1 MVNRYKKF
9 FIKLILFALCFLGV
23 DYLSGYGFRYL
34 ENKALLHSPYGMVTE
49 YTMWDVST
57 DILIMGASEANHSY
71 VCKILEDSLG
81 MTAYNCGKDGC
92 RFFYQ
97 NAMINGILDRYV
109 PKIIIWSIS
118 PGELTTP
125 SKEDDDNLS
134 QLNPFYHSNEYCRDI
149 VQQKSKYEYIKM
161 CLQTYVYNSRFL
173 PFLFKSFM
181 SDYQY
186 ERGGYA
192 PLYGSDKNLKL
203 QERRWE
209 NSYDTLVGHYFKNT
223 ITRCQKQ
230 GAKLVFVF
238 TPRFEI
244 ERHDTLLQYI
254 ELKRILKEQDVELV
268 EDLYHH
274 EDLMNPVLFKDNAHL
289 NDSGAQKFT
298 KMLVEKIKE

>member
-34 ENKALLHSPYGMVTE
+34 ENKALLHSPY
-49 YTMWDVST
+49 
-57 DILIMGASEANHSY
+57 
-71 VCKILEDSLG
+71 
-81 MTAYNCGKDGC
+81 
-92 RFFYQ
+92 
-97 NAMINGILDRYV
+97 
-109 PKIIIWSIS
+109 
-118 PGELTTP
+118 
-125 SKEDDDNLS
+125 
-134 QLNPFYHSNEYCRDI
+134 
-149 VQQKSKYEYIKM
+149 
-161 CLQTYVYNSRFL
+161 
-173 PFLFKSFM
+173 
-181 SDYQY
+181 
-186 ERGGYA
+186 
-192 PLYGSDKNLKL
+192 
-203 QERRWE
+203 
-209 NSYDTLVGHYFKNT
+209 
-223 ITRCQKQ
+223 
-230 GAKLVFVF
+230 VF